1 MVCLPIFSA
10 MTAAASA
17 SLSSPSNFYLFY
29 QGEGQNTTQELRQV
43 EAQVFLP
50 PFWLLKWEKRFLNP
64 DGGVH
69 AKLMHARYF

>member
-10 MTAAASA
+10 IIIAVSA
-17 SLSSPSNFYLFY
+17 SLSPPSNFLFVVSM
-29 QGEGQNTTQELRQV
+29 GGIKHKNWGRWKLR
-43 EAQVFLP
+43 FLLP

-64 DGGVH
+64 DEGVH